1 VTPTDSE
8 LIARA
13 LASEDRAAFGEL
25 VHRHQSAVRQF
36 LRHLTG
42 GHAAQADDLAQET
55 FLQAWRVL
63 HRFRGEASFS
73 TWLLGI
79 ARNQA
84 RNASRRLRRE
94 QPGAGPDSPDESLP
108 SPAQAAEL
116 SQDLSTA
123 LRRLA
128 PDEQNVLH
136 LCYQQG
142 LSHSEISAVL
152 GWPLGTVKTSLA
164 RSKDKLR
171 ELLTVWNPRS

>member
-13 LASEDRAAFGEL
+13 LATEDRAAFGEL
-25 VHRHQSAVRQF
+25 VRRHQSAVRRF
-36 LRHLTG
+36 LRQLTG
-42 GHAAQADDLAQET
+42 GDAAQADDLAQET
-55 FLQAWRVL
+55 FLQAWRSL
-63 HRFRGEASFS
+63 GRFRGEASFS

-79 ARNQA
+79 ARNHA
-84 RNASRRLRRE
+84 RNAWRRQRLE
-94 QPGAGPDSPDESLP
+94 LPGAGPERPDESA
-108 SPAQAAEL
+108 SPARAAAL
-116 SQDLSTA
+116 SQDLTA
-123 LRRLA
+123 ALQRLE

-171 ELLTVWNPRS
+171 QLLAVWNPHP